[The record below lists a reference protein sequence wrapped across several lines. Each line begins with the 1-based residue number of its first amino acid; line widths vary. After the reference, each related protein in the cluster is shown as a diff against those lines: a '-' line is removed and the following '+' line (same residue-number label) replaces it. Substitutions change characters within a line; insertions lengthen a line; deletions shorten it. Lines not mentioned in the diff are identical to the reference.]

1 MITTIL
7 TFIAGGITGVL
18 VTLNNTRK
26 LRNAVN
32 TLETEAQELREKVET
47 QVRTVKKKV
56 TKKR

>member
-7 TFIAGGITGVL
+7 TFIAGSIAGIL

-26 LRNAVN
+26 LRSAVD

-56 TKKR
+56 TKKK